1 MKSLVSY
8 WTPCQTIVNVLQ
20 TIGQIWRFIIRM
32 YFKPCLPTNKLHD
45 ACIFRYTSAT
55 TLSSKVSSFTVQ
67 SCCVVAQH
75 LPPTTVASREV
86 EDELEV
92 DANREG
98 TKEAPALSAE
108 TG

>member
-1 MKSLVSY
+1 
-8 WTPCQTIVNVLQ
+8 
-20 TIGQIWRFIIRM
+20 M

-67 SCCVVAQH
+67 SCCVVGQH

>member
-1 MKSLVSY
+1 MSDNCKCI
-8 WTPCQTIVNVLQ
+8 TDHRTDFVLLSQ
-20 TIGQIWRFIIRM
+20 CM

-67 SCCVVAQH
+67 SCCVVGQH
-75 LPPTTVASREV
+75 LLPTTVASREV